1 MVGWKHWSLLFFTRQ
16 SCSPE
21 DSSVGTALK
30 HRGVYIAILS
40 VLALELM
47 IVTFPTTAGCCV
59 LRKQKGK
66 AEEWRVSWNSLHYL
80 SIARISVRFE
90 EQSYAFCDSVL
101 GLWWDLPEVKVLWQP
116 RRACAV
122 CSEEDMVLSP
132 KSGKLWGQ
140 NLNAKHWALLSAALS
155 FPLQC
160 WNSPR
165 FFTEPTSCHCWL
177 WHMAVTCACHS
188 AGTSDVPGAA
198 EQTSGTVPS
207 ESYSSLSTHAVSSC
221 GNWVMWWLLE
231 TLWSVLQLHRNCL
244 RVLTSVHLFV

>member
-116 RRACAV
+116 RRACVV
-122 CSEEDMVLSP
+122 CSEEDMVLSL
-132 KSGKLWGQ
+132 KSGKPWGQ

-165 FFTEPTSCHCWL
+165 FFTEPTSCHCGFDIWL
-177 WHMAVTCACHS
+177 WH
-188 AGTSDVPGAA
+188 VPAT
-198 EQTSGTVPS
+198 QQ
-207 ESYSSLSTHAVSSC
+207 
-221 GNWVMWWLLE
+221 
-231 TLWSVLQLHRNCL
+231 VL
-244 RVLTSVHLFV
+244 LTSLVLLSRPAGLSRQNLTLHCPPMLSAPVVTGSCDGSWRPCGQFFSFIGTACES